1 MPDYDYQSDSRP
13 FSQVLEDI
21 GARQDPKLYL
31 GELVNAFGERGF
43 GALML
48 FFGLMNIAIGIIPG
62 TTTILG
68 APLLL
73 MGLQLIIR
81 RDQLWLPRWALK
93 RWIDREAYRNG
104 LETVLPR
111 LRRME
116 RLSKPRLKVMTSEV
130 SEVLIGVATFILA
143 FILVL
148 PIWGGNLV
156 PALIISTFGFGLLQ
170 RDGLAIVIAWSAIG
184 LICTLGLIIWL
195 AWTWVSP
202 YLLPVW
208 EWLHGLPSQAWSWM
222 TGLFGG

>member
-1 MPDYDYQSDSRP
+1 MPDYDYQSDIRP
-13 FSQVLEDI
+13 FSKVLEDI
-21 GARQDPKLYL
+21 GEKRDPKLYL

-73 MGLQLIIR
+73 MGVQLATR
-81 RDQLWLPRWALK
+81 QDQLWLPKWALR

-104 LETVLPR
+104 LQTVLPR
-111 LRRME
+111 LIKME
-116 RLSKPRLKVMTSEV
+116 RLSKPRLTIMTSEV
-130 SEVLIGVATFILA
+130 SEVLIGVVTFLLA
-143 FILVL
+143 FILIL
-148 PIWGGNLV
+148 PIWGGNLI
-156 PALIISTFGFGLLQ
+156 PALIISTFGFGLMQ
-170 RDGLAIVIAWSAIG
+170 RDGLAILIAWCAVA
-184 LICTLGLIIWL
+184 LICLAGLVIWL
-195 AWTWVSP
+195 AWQWVSP

-208 EWLHGLPSQAWSWM
+208 EWLHALPADIWSWL